1 MEHSRLDLEDLR
13 AFFLV
18 AETGSFARAAQ
29 RLDSSKSIVSRRVA
43 SLERV
48 LAAQLLQRTARGT
61 HLTEVGQTY
70 YDQAKVAVAQL
81 EFAAESVSEAIT
93 DISGPIRVTGP
104 VFFGANYLA
113 AALGDFARH
122 YPRIELE
129 INFSDETIDIVNE
142 GYDVAVRLGHL
153 PDSNLA
159 SRRLCQSRRVVVASP
174 DYLASPP
181 PVMRPEDLTQHRM
194 LHYNGI
200 NTQDLYRYR
209 VDGQDHS
216 FRITPHLRSNSAA
229 MLMQGVKSGLGLTL
243 LPLFVTGAAIQSG
256 EAEQVLKDYDWGMTP
271 VTLLLPQGRNA
282 TRRVRA
288 LVDFLVLSFANR
300 IL

>member
-1 MEHSRLDLEDLR
+1 MEHSRFDIDDLR

-29 RLDSSKSIVSRRVA
+29 RLDTSKSIVSRRVA
-43 SLERV
+43 ALEQA
-48 LAAQLLQRTARGT
+48 LSAQLLQRTARGT
-61 HLTEVGQTY
+61 HLTETGQIY
-70 YDQAKVAVAQL
+70 YDQARIGMAQL
-81 EFAAESVSEAIT
+81 EFAAESVSQAVGE
-93 DISGPIRVTGP
+93 ISGPIRFTGP

-113 AALGDFARH
+113 AALSDFASH

-129 INFSDETIDIVNE
+129 INFSDDKIDIVNE

-159 SRRLCQSRRVVVASP
+159 SRRLCQSRRVLVASP
-174 DYLASPP
+174 NYLAGHPP
-181 PVMRPEDLTQHRM
+181 IRMPEDLTQHRL

-200 NTQDLYRYR
+200 HTQDLYRYQR
-209 VDGQDHS
+209 DGQDYS

-256 EAEQVLKDYDWGMTP
+256 EVEQVLDGCDWGMTP

-288 LVDFLVLSFANR
+288 LVDFLRLYFANR